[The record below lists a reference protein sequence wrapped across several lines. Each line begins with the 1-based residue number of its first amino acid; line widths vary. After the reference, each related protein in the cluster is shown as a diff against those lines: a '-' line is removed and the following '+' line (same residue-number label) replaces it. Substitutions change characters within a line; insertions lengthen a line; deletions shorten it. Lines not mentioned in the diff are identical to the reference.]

1 MSSVDT
7 QDALLHVQGLTVAFS
22 SRFGEQKA
30 IDAVSL
36 HIDRGEIVG
45 LVGESGAGK
54 STIGAA
60 VMGLLP
66 GSGRIVA
73 GSVTFA
79 GERVDQLD
87 DNSWLQWR
95 GNRVSMIFQDPQTSL
110 NPLITVGDQL
120 EETIRQHADIS
131 GDEARARALAL
142 LDDVGIHDAQ
152 ARLEDYPHTF
162 SGGMRQRVVIALALC
177 TDPDLIIADEPTTAL
192 DVAIQQQVL
201 DLIRKLAQER
211 QIGVLLITH
220 DIGVIAEVTDRV
232 IVLQG
237 GRVRESGA
245 TAQVLGQPAHEY
257 TQALMAAV
265 PRLDRRLERFTGIVA
280 EQDAAT
286 TSTWQVKGASD
297 QFAMDWLLAD
307 RGGVD
312 GTADDVHD
320 PILDIDA
327 ISVVFGAR
335 SGGLFGV
342 GQSDGFVAIDD
353 VSFSVKAGG
362 TLGLVGESGSGK
374 STIAKVLT
382 GLVTP
387 SAGSLRFEGELLPT
401 GRARSRRHTSRRR
414 LQMIFQDPYSSL
426 NNRHRVERILAEPLA
441 QYAHVTVARDR
452 RRLVASM
459 LDLVGLPQR
468 SLLRYPHQFSGG
480 QRQRIAIARAL
491 LARPVLLIAD
501 EPTSA
506 LDVSV
511 QAEVLNLLKD
521 LQDTFGLSLL
531 FISHDL
537 AVVRQMADDIVV
549 LRKGRIVEAGNSDAF
564 FRAPSSDYGRE
575 LLELSPSTGQLVSPA

>member
-1 MSSVDT
+1 VDT

-36 HIDRGEIVG
+36 HI
-45 LVGESGAGK
+45 
-54 STIGAA
+54 
-60 VMGLLP
+60 
-66 GSGRIVA
+66 
-73 GSVTFA
+73 
-79 GERVDQLD
+79 
-87 DNSWLQWR
+87 QWR

-265 PRLDRRLERFTGIVA
+265 PRLDRRLERFTR
-280 EQDAAT
+280 
-286 TSTWQVKGASD
+286 
-297 QFAMDWLLAD
+297 AMA
-307 RGGVD
+307 
-312 GTADDVHD
+312 
-320 PILDIDA
+320 
-327 ISVVFGAR
+327 
-335 SGGLFGV
+335 
-342 GQSDGFVAIDD
+342 
-353 VSFSVKAGG
+353 
-362 TLGLVGESGSGK
+362 
-374 STIAKVLT
+374 
-382 GLVTP
+382 
-387 SAGSLRFEGELLPT
+387 LLPSMMCLFL
-401 GRARSRRHTSRRR
+401 SR
-414 LQMIFQDPYSSL
+414 Q
-426 NNRHRVERILAEPLA
+426 
-441 QYAHVTVARDR
+441 VARWDWSVR
-452 RRLVASM
+452 VVAAS
-459 LDLVGLPQR
+459 
-468 SLLRYPHQFSGG
+468 
-480 QRQRIAIARAL
+480 
-491 LARPVLLIAD
+491 RP
-501 EPTSA
+501 
-506 LDVSV
+506 
-511 QAEVLNLLKD
+511 
-521 LQDTFGLSLL
+521 LQ
-531 FISHDL
+531 
-537 AVVRQMADDIVV
+537 
-549 LRKGRIVEAGNSDAF
+549 K
-564 FRAPSSDYGRE
+564 Y
-575 LLELSPSTGQLVSPA
+575 